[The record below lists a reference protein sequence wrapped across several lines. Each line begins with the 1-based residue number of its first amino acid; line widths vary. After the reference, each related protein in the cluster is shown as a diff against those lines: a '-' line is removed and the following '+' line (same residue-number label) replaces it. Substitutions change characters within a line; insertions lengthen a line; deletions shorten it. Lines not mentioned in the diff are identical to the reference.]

1 MEEKKYTDLSNA
13 DSLVIARQ
21 AALELLK
28 KQGKAVKLFCV
39 KDTTVIADYYLI
51 ASGRSSTHV
60 KALADELSEKM
71 AMHAVKTDR
80 IEGRDG
86 GAWVLVDFGSVI
98 AHVFDRESR
107 EYYNLERLLR
117 AEDELSIED
126 LDALADE
133 AAENL

>member
-1 MEEKKYTDLSNA
+1 M
-13 DSLVIARQ
+13 
-21 AALELLK
+21 AL
-28 KQGKAVKLFCV
+28 
-39 KDTTVIADYYLI
+39 
-51 ASGRSSTHV
+51 
-60 KALADELSEKM
+60 
-71 AMHAVKTDR
+71 HAVKTDR